1 MSCRAYGV
9 VDRQPKGGTIMNT
22 LLRML
27 TRLTALLVVAPLAFA
42 QGSFTSTQDGNWSV
56 PGVWHLDSGVSAPDG
71 IPHAG
76 DNVTIRS
83 ADDVTIDV
91 DAACASLTLN
101 DGTIEWADA
110 SLLFMAGK
118 SLTVNGDFKWGYD
131 ATHPGSVN
139 MTSGGTLILKGLVT
153 ISAQTV
159 LVPGAGSVEFGGTA
173 PQAVPALTYNN
184 LTYNGTSTGTLAG
197 NVTVNS
203 VFTLASGSVST
214 GANKIVVVSDAAG
227 AVAITGG
234 SVNGEVERTIAASA
248 SGTYQFTNVNTFI
261 VPSSDPSAITVSVR
275 SFPNTFI
282 PTGNPSLAIKRY
294 YTVTASGAL
303 TGTLRMAYVD
313 PDELQGLNEAIF
325 SAWFYTGSSWVD
337 HGGVVVPSSDYVEV
351 GGISD
356 WANWTIAE
364 AGGALPIQLASFA
377 ASVVRDRDVE
387 VAWRTI
393 TETNNYGFEVYRKRS
408 ETGDWMKLG
417 LITGHGTTLAPHS
430 YSYVDQSVPFG
441 KYYYRIKQVDLDGK
455 SATFPVMTVTVRV
468 GPDEFVLAQN
478 YPNPFNPSTV
488 IEFVVPQS
496 GFAVLKVYN
505 VLGQQVATLF
515 EGNAEAGKISTA
527 SFDAQDLPS
536 GLYFYTL
543 RSMGKLETKRMLL
556 MK

>member
-1 MSCRAYGV
+1 
-9 VDRQPKGGTIMNT
+9 MNA
-22 LLRML
+22 LLRIL
-27 TRLTALLVVAPLAFA
+27 TRLTALLVLAPLAFA
-42 QGSFTSTQDGNWSV
+42 QGNFTSGQDGNWSC

-101 DGTIEWADA
+101 NGTIEWADA

-118 SLTVNGDFKWGYD
+118 TLTINGEFKWGFD
-131 ATHPGSVN
+131 ATHPGTVN
-139 MTSGGTLILKGLVT
+139 MTNGGTLVLKGLVT

-159 LVPGAGSVEFGGTA
+159 LTPGTGSVEFGGAA
-173 PQAVPALTYNN
+173 PQAIPALTYNN

-197 NVTVNS
+197 NVTVNGT
-203 VFTLASGSVST
+203 FNLASGSVST
-214 GANKIVVVSDAAG
+214 GANKIVVVSNAAA

-234 SVNGEVERTIAASA
+234 SVNGEVERPIPASA

-261 VPSSDPSAITVSVR
+261 VPSSVPSALTVSVR

-282 PTGNPSLAIKRY
+282 PAGNTSLAIKRY
-294 YTVTASGAL
+294 YTIASSGAL

-313 PDELQGLNEAIF
+313 PDELQALNEAIF

-351 GGISD
+351 GGVSD

-364 AGGALPIQLASFA
+364 AGGALPIQLASFT
-377 ASVVRDRDVE
+377 ASVVRDRDVDVE
-387 VAWRTI
+387 WRTM
-393 TETNNYGFEVYRKRS
+393 TETNNYGFEVYRKRG
-408 ETGDWMKLG
+408 ETGEWMRLG
-417 LITGHGTTLAPHS
+417 LITGHGTTLVPQS
-430 YSYVDQSVPFG
+430 YSYIDRSVPFG
-441 KYYYRIKQVDLDGK
+441 EYYYRIKQIDLDGK
-455 SATFPVMTVTVRV
+455 SAAFPAMAVTVGI
-468 GPDEFVLAQN
+468 GPDGFVLAQN
-478 YPNPFNPSTV
+478 YPNPFNPSTL
-488 IEFVVPQS
+488 IEFVVPQN
-496 GFAVLKVYN
+496 GFATLKVYN
-505 VLGQQVATLF
+505 VLSQEVATLF
-515 EGNAEAGKISTA
+515 EGNAEAGKINTA
-527 SFDAQDLPS
+527 HFDAQDMPS

-556 MK
+556 LK